1 MFKRK
6 IKNQTDIH
14 KKADCYF
21 KGLVERPELVK
32 EQRTVFIEVQMEK
45 QVRENQWKQRLEAEA
60 LLTVIAMNAF
70 PQVDLQSR
78 ERLKNGN

>member
-6 IKNQTDIH
+6 IKSQTDIH

-21 KGLVERPELVK
+21 KGLVERQGLVT
-32 EQRTVFIEVQMEK
+32 EHRAIFIEVQMEK
-45 QVRENQWKQRLEAEA
+45 QVRENQWRQRLEAEA